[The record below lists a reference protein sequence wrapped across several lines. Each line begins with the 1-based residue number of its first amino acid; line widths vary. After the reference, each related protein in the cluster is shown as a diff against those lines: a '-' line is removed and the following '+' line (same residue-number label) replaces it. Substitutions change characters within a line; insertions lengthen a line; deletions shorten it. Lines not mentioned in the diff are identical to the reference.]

1 MDVTPG
7 TNTPA
12 EIGGRQYTGHALDQ
26 MQGRGLTPSVVED
39 TIQTGASSPGK
50 GSTIDYVTDQA
61 KVVTNEAG
69 DVVTAWPKSGK

>member
-1 MDVTPG
+1 MDVPRG
-7 TNTPA
+7 TNSPA
-12 EIGGRQYTGHALDQ
+12 TIGGRKYTGHALDQ

-39 TIQTGASSPGK
+39 TIQNGVSSPGK

-69 DVVTAWPKSGK
+69 DVVTTWPRSTD